1 MAYTK
6 RTTRKTYNKKKA
18 PYKKAYKKTA
28 RATPSF
34 AAAVKKVFLKNTET
48 KKGVVLNPLTTKTTL
63 IENGEILYLDN
74 SPLYTTQGTADPQ
87 NTRSGNRIGDEVIPV
102 GLSIKFMVGMHYQQS
117 QVRFRW
123 MLIRHTPGDLPVDDT
138 LFQFSSMD
146 VNKQLCAVDTERF
159 TIIAQKTFTIYANNK
174 GSGTSTYTGTQ
185 ILDGGVIPT
194 GTVYANPEVD
204 PLGQAMKMCSV
215 WIPGSKFGKKLRYQN
230 GLASPKSW
238 SYTSLIIP
246 YSNMYAG
253 VQGLLQGG
261 AKVARMDDYISQFYF
276 KDA

>member
-1 MAYTK
+1 MVNRKYSRKSSRKSSRKIIRKPSTK
-6 RTTRKTYNKKKA
+6 RMANK
-18 PYKKAYKKTA
+18 
-28 RATPSF
+28 SLISLI
-34 AAAVKKVFLKNTET
+34 KKVTLKTQET
-48 KKGVVLNPLTTKTTL
+48 KKGVALNPMVTKTTS

-74 SPLYTTQGTADPQ
+74 SPLYTTQGTADP
-87 NTRSGNRIGDEVIPV
+87 NTTRTGNRIGDEVIPV

-159 TIIAQKTFTIYANNK
+159 TIIAQKNFTINALNR
-174 GSGTSTYTGTQ
+174 GAGTSTYTGTQ
-185 ILDGGVIPT
+185 IYEGGVIPT
-194 GTVYANPEVD
+194 GTLYGNPEVN
-204 PLGQAMKMCSV
+204 PLGMSCKTCSV
-215 WIPGSKFGKKLRYQN
+215 WVPGRKFGKVLKYQN
-230 GLASPKSW
+230 GLGSPKNW

-261 AKVARMDDYISQFYF
+261 IKVARMDDYISQFYF